1 MELCNL
7 GLRILHLHLHGLI
20 RSKNLELG
28 RDPDTGGQTQYVL
41 ELVKNLANTSE
52 VEQVDLVTRLIKDK
66 KIDAQYSKERE
77 FIELGARILRFEF
90 GPQKYLRKEL
100 LWPFLDDLVNKL
112 SNFYGKTEN
121 KPDWIHAHYA
131 DAGYV
136 GVQLSKNLSVPL
148 VFTAHSL
155 GREKKRRLLDAG
167 LTESQIE
174 KSYFIS
180 KRISAEE
187 KALKEASMIVT
198 STRQE
203 SVYQY
208 SAYQSFETHKARV
221 IFPGVNYKKFHHI
234 HSTTETSDI
243 DSMMK
248 PFLTDSLKPPLL
260 AISRAV
266 RRKNVPS
273 LVEAFGR
280 SEKLKKNNN
289 LILVLGCRDNFS
301 KMDAQQKDVFQKIF
315 EIIDKYNLYGK
326 VAYPKKHTPDQI
338 PSIYRWAATR
348 RGIFVNPALTEPF
361 GLTLLEAASCGLPMV
376 ATNDGGPQE
385 INLKCDNGLLADV
398 TDLSKFKLTLEKAIS
413 NHNQWNLWS
422 RNGIEAVSRHF
433 SWNSHVRNYLFS
445 MCQQDHKLSLVSS
458 SGIKLSCLNG
468 RSSLIKPHSSKT
480 SGSGWMIS

>member
-1 MELCNL
+1 M
-7 GLRILHLHLHGLI
+7 GLKILHLHLHGLI
-20 RSKNLELG
+20 RSSDLELG

-41 ELVKNLANTSE
+41 ELVKSLANTSE

-66 KIDAQYSKERE
+66 RVNDQYSEERE

-100 LWPFLDDLVNKL
+100 LWPYLEELINKL
-112 SNFYGKTEN
+112 TKFYENPEN

-136 GVQLSKNLSVPL
+136 GVHLSRNLKVPL

-167 LTESQIE
+167 LTQSQIE
-174 KSYFIS
+174 KSYCIS
-180 KRISAEE
+180 KRIAAEE
-187 KALKEASMIVT
+187 EALKEAAMIVT
-198 STRQE
+198 STKQE
-203 SVYQY
+203 SVCQY
-208 SAYQSFETHKARV
+208 STYKSFESKKARV
-221 IFPGVNYKKFHHI
+221 ISPGVDYKKFHHI

-243 DSMMK
+243 DNMMNS
-248 PFLTDSLKPPLL
+248 FLTDSFKPPLL

-280 SEKLKKNNN
+280 SDKLKKNNN
-289 LILVLGCRDNFS
+289 LILVLGCRDNLS
-301 KMDAQQKDVFQKIF
+301 KMDSQQKDVFQQIF
-315 EIIDKYNLYGK
+315 EIIDRYNLYGK
-326 VAYPKKHTPDQI
+326 VAYPKKHTPNQI
-338 PSIYRWAATR
+338 PSIYRWAASR

-398 TDLSKFKLTLEKAIS
+398 TDLNRFKCALEKAIS
-413 NHNQWNLWS
+413 SKSRWRLWS
-422 RNGIEAVSRHF
+422 RNGIEAVSRYF
-433 SWNSHVRNYLFS
+433 SWNNHVRNYLFN
-445 MCQQDHKLSLVSS
+445 MCQQDHKLSLLSS

-468 RSSLIKPHSSKT
+468 RSSLIKPHSSKI
-480 SGSGWMIS
+480 SGSEWMIS

>member
-1 MELCNL
+1 M
-7 GLRILHLHLHGLI
+7 GLKILHLHLHGLI
-20 RSKNLELG
+20 RSSDLELG

-41 ELVKNLANTSE
+41 ELVKSLANTSE

-66 KIDAQYSKERE
+66 RVNDQYSEERE

-100 LWPFLDDLVNKL
+100 LWPFLEELINKL
-112 SNFYGKTEN
+112 TKFYENPEN

-136 GVQLSKNLSVPL
+136 GVHLSRNLKVPL

-167 LTESQIE
+167 LTQSQIE
-174 KSYFIS
+174 KSYCIS
-180 KRISAEE
+180 KRIAAEE
-187 KALKEASMIVT
+187 EALKEAAMIVT
-198 STRQE
+198 STKQE
-203 SVYQY
+203 SVCQY
-208 SAYQSFETHKARV
+208 STYKSFESKKARV
-221 IFPGVNYKKFHHI
+221 ISPGVDYKKFHHI

-243 DSMMK
+243 DNMMNS
-248 PFLTDSLKPPLL
+248 FLTDSFKPPLL

-280 SEKLKKNNN
+280 SDKLKKNNN
-289 LILVLGCRDNFS
+289 LILVLGCRDNLS
-301 KMDAQQKDVFQKIF
+301 KMDSQQRDVFQQIF
-315 EIIDKYNLYGK
+315 EIIDRYNLYGK
-326 VAYPKKHTPDQI
+326 VAYPKKHTPNQI
-338 PSIYRWAATR
+338 PSIYRWAASR

-398 TDLSKFKLTLEKAIS
+398 TDLNRFKCALEKAIS
-413 NHNQWNLWS
+413 SKSQWRLWS
-422 RNGIEAVSRHF
+422 RNGIEAVSRYF
-433 SWNSHVRNYLFS
+433 SWNNHVRNYLFN
-445 MCQQDHKLSLVSS
+445 MCQQDHKLSLLSS

-468 RSSLIKPHSSKT
+468 RSSLIKPHSSKI
-480 SGSGWMIS
+480 SGSEWMIS

>member
-1 MELCNL
+1 M
-7 GLRILHLHLHGLI
+7 GLKILHLHLHGLI
-20 RSKNLELG
+20 RSKDLELG

-41 ELVKNLANTSE
+41 ELVKSLANTSE

-66 KIDAQYSKERE
+66 RVNDQYSKERE
-77 FIELGARILRFEF
+77 YIELGARILRFEF

-100 LWPFLDDLVNKL
+100 LWPFLEELINKL
-112 SNFYGKTEN
+112 SEFYEKPEN

-136 GVQLSKNLSVPL
+136 GVRLSRNLKVPL

-155 GREKKRRLLDAG
+155 GREKQRRLLDAG
-167 LTESQIE
+167 LTQSQIE
-174 KSYFIS
+174 KSYCIS

-187 KALKEASMIVT
+187 EALKEASMIVT
-198 STRQE
+198 STKQE

-208 SAYQSFETHKARV
+208 STYKSFESKKAKV
-221 IFPGVNYKKFHHI
+221 IFPGVDYDKFHHI

-243 DSMMK
+243 DNMMN
-248 PFLTDSLKPPLL
+248 PFLIDSFKPPLL

-280 SEKLKKNNN
+280 SEKLKKSNN
-289 LILVLGCRDNFS
+289 LILVLGCRDNLS
-301 KMDAQQKDVFQKIF
+301 KMDSQQKDVFQQIF
-315 EIIDKYNLYGK
+315 EIIDRYNLYGK
-326 VAYPKKHTPDQI
+326 VAYPKKHTPNQI
-338 PSIYRWAATR
+338 PSIYRWAASR

-398 TDLSKFKLTLEKAIS
+398 TELNKFKLALEKAIS
-413 NHNQWNLWS
+413 SKSQWKLWS

-433 SWNSHVRNYLFS
+433 SWSSHVRKYLFN
-445 MCQQDHKLSLVSS
+445 MCQQDQKFSLFSS

-480 SGSGWMIS
+480 SGSEWMIS